1 MLGAANSGRN
11 VIYVDSAI
19 RSEEET
25 DAIAVMQ
32 SAPLEKSGQVRR
44 KPVEGGGTV
53 ETAFRHHCIS
63 FLFSAM

>member
-1 MLGAANSGRN
+1 MARAAHRIVVGAANSGRN

-44 KPVEGGGTV
+44 KPVTI
-53 ETAFRHHCIS
+53 A
-63 FLFSAM
+63 SASCL